1 MRKVIRSIIKLLK
14 NKTVFIHICCWLL
27 FIGYEL
33 TSLSYYYG
41 KLDPI
46 FTYLCYYALNISL
59 FYFNLSLLDY
69 VFNHKRRRL
78 FKGILLFIFLFVIY
92 LFIKFALSY
101 FLQQKENT
109 IPLYFHSYLK
119 FLPSTLFRL
128 SYFIVLSTFYWAAGH
143 ISYFRKQAAAAEK
156 QELLALKDKAELE
169 VRLAE
174 ANNAYLA
181 QQINP
186 HLLFNSLNFIY
197 SSVIPYSDTAA
208 KCVLLVTDLM
218 RFSLEETG
226 PDGKVALTE
235 EIQQIERLLEI
246 NRLRFDQAPSIQV
259 LLKGDFTPYR
269 IIPLILFTL
278 TENIIKHGDLN
289 QPASPALL
297 QLTTD
302 EQSNLTYFSRNL
314 KKPESGYARR
324 RQVGLQNVRIRLD
337 FAYPGKYQLAIA
349 DTPQYYELTLN
360 LRL

>member
-1 MRKVIRSIIKLLK
+1 MSSKKKLWKILFTK
-14 NKTVFIHICCWLL
+14 IVALHICCWLL
-27 FIGYEL
+27 FIVYEL
-33 TSLSYYYG
+33 LFLFYIY
-41 KLDPI
+41 KRLEPVPV
-46 FTYLCYYALNISL
+46 YLCYYSLNIL
-59 FYFNLSLLDY
+59 FFYSNAKLLSFIFDHPIPKY
-69 VFNHKRRRL
+69 I
-78 FKGILLFIFLFVIY
+78 KGIIYFIILVAIY
-92 LFIKFALSY
+92 LTIKFSISYLLYIPHLTIRAYLSI
-101 FLQQKENT
+101 F
-109 IPLYFHSYLK
+109 LK
-119 FLPSTLFRL
+119 FLPDSLFRL
-128 SYFIVLSTFYWAAGH
+128 SYFTVLSTFYWATGH

-186 HLLFNSLNFIY
+186 HLLFNSLSFIY
-197 SSVIPYSDTAA
+197 SSVIPYSDAAA

-226 PDGKVALTE
+226 PDGKVALAD

-246 NRLRFDQAPSIQV
+246 NRLRFNRPPAIGTLFEGNFAPFRV
-259 LLKGDFTPYR
+259 
-269 IIPLILFTL
+269 IPLILFTL

-302 EQSNLTYFSRNL
+302 EKGNLTYFSRNL

-337 FAYPGKYQLAIA
+337 FAYPGKYSLAIA
-349 DTPQYYELTLN
+349 DTAEYYELTLN
-360 LRL
+360 LSL